1 MSAAPALE
9 IDGLCVVADGHY
21 LVRDACLSLRVGGIL
36 VILGESGSGKSLLAH
51 AVMGT
56 LPPELEW
63 RGRIAIGG
71 MDFGALDAKRRRA
84 HWGRAIA
91 LLPQEP
97 WASLDPLMRVQDQI
111 AEVHAL
117 VGRRTWREAG
127 MLAERALATLG
138 LGAAGKRYP
147 FQLSGGMAQRAAV
160 AVALAGGARLL
171 VADEPTKGLDAD
183 RRDDVAELLISQ
195 ARTGAALIVITH
207 DIALARKL
215 GGSMAVMLAAQIVEQ
230 GATADILAAPRHA
243 YTMRLL
249 AADPAGWK
257 PALPPAVGEHP
268 VVEARNLA
276 VERGGKCLFSGL
288 DVEVCPG
295 EIVAA
300 TGPSGCG
307 KTSLGNALLGLLA
320 PQIGSVRRASAS
332 CAYRFQ
338 KLYQDPVSAFAAG
351 STLGV
356 ALDDVCR
363 RHGLPLDAP
372 SRLLARLRIR
382 PELLARRPDQVSGG
396 ELQRVAL
403 ARALLVDPAFL
414 FADEPT
420 SRLDPIIQQE
430 VMALLREV
438 VAERHLAMLL
448 VTHDGALAAGMTA
461 KAVRVDAHVGAG
473 PMVAA
478 L

>member
-1 MSAAPALE
+1 MSAALALE
-9 IDGLCVVADGHY
+9 IEGLCVEADGHC
-21 LVRDACLSLRVGGIL
+21 LVRNACLSLRAGGIL

-56 LPPELEW
+56 LPPDLDW

-138 LGAAGKRYP
+138 LESSGKRYP

-183 RRDDVAELLISQ
+183 CRDDVADLLLSQ

-207 DIALARKL
+207 DIAFARKL
-215 GGSMAVMLAAQIVEQ
+215 GGDMAVMLDAQIVEQ
-230 GATADILAAPRHA
+230 GATADLLAAPRHA
-243 YTMRLL
+243 YTKRLL
-249 AADPAGWK
+249 AADPAGWT
-257 PALPPAVGEHP
+257 PALPSAAEHP

-276 VERGGKCLFSGL
+276 VERGGRRLFSAL
-288 DVEVCPG
+288 DVAVCPG

-300 TGPSGCG
+300 TGRSGCG
-307 KTSLGNALLGLLA
+307 KTSLGNVLLGLLA
-320 PQIGSVRRASAS
+320 PQIGSVRRAIGSGAH
-332 CAYRFQ
+332 RFQ
-338 KLYQDPVSAFAAG
+338 KLYQDPVSAFASG

-382 PELLARRPDQVSGG
+382 PDLLARRPDQVSGG

-403 ARALLVDPAFL
+403 ARVLLVDPAFL

-438 VAERHLAMLL
+438 VAERRLAMLL
-448 VTHDGALAAGMTA
+448 VTHDAALAAGMTA
-461 KAVRVDAHVGAG
+461 KAVQVDAHVGAR